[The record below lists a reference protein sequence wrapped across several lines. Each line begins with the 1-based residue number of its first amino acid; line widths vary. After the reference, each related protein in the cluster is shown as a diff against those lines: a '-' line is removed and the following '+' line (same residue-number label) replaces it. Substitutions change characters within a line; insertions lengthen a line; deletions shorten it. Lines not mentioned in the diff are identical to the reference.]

1 MNPNLK
7 AMAPSF
13 LYRFIGNMTETSIR
27 NNDYCQV
34 NNQQFELKDFGSLK
48 RLQPNNSRVTAYW
61 LPDGDEEVKRVYLY
75 QGDTYIGEAENRGQY
90 AYNECAA
97 ERTEADEAKM
107 LHQYKRAAKFDA
119 MVRERRQ
126 DIGKTGRISKESAR
140 VIAEAPADIVIE
152 ENAQPA
158 NYEQDEFNCED
169 YISKAIQSL

>member
-1 MNPNLK
+1 M
-7 AMAPSF
+7 
-13 LYRFIGNMTETSIR
+13 RFPLSRCPPEPRLSHAHSL
-27 NNDYCQV
+27 CLSCP
-34 NNQQFELKDFGSLK
+34 QFELKDFGSLK

-75 QGDTYIGEAENRGQY
+75 QGETYIGEAENRGQY

-140 VIAEAPADIVIE
+140 VIAEAPAGRCCG
-152 ENAQPA
+152 
-158 NYEQDEFNCED
+158 Y
-169 YISKAIQSL
+169 SSLSCCR